1 MGRPIKTKVVSVAF
15 INQGD
20 TGGLSWCL
28 SPWWNR
34 RHFREAESY
43 NIDLL
48 ALFFSFLLI
57 CVCPASGNPCSSLW
71 GLCSFIKMLI
81 NTGGLLWQVEAN
93 RWAGMTVTCFATQ
106 QEPAKKDPTLFVT
119 NIWGGQKDISD
130 KNWRWRKLAWK
141 RLNNLSP
148 EENFEE
154 SRESESSRTFQSK
167 FSEITKSVNQLQCLQ
182 L

>member
-57 CVCPASGNPCSSLW
+57 CVCPASGNPCSSLR

-106 QEPAKKDPTLFVT
+106 QEPAKKDPTLFLGEIFWGQKIFLT
-119 NIWGGQKDISD
+119 NIGGDASLVGNVSTICRQK
-130 KNWRWRKLAWK
+130 KPTRW
-141 RLNNLSP
+141 NP
-148 EENFEE
+148 EDWNP
-154 SRESESSRTFQSK
+154 QSK
-167 FSEITKSVNQLQCLQ
+167 FSEITKRKCVNQLQCLQ
-182 L
+182 H